1 MLPYANPLST
11 TALAAIAKHQIVT
24 LTKAAFIIL
33 LSKSRYDVQGKTTM
47 ALYEMQRGLS
57 LAENYQAISYAQ
69 IDLAIKG
76 LTTEENIE
84 EGIYTAR
91 KCMKRLRGLLRL
103 YKRLLKSEDF
113 KRLNETYRDVGRS
126 LSDLRDAWVR
136 VELLDNLPDRIKRA
150 PVVPLLRDMF
160 LYEYEEMKQEF
171 LQPQRYE
178 PVLQRLYEARQEVSR
193 LTLALRESFEPESS
207 GTDLAHAIEDMLV
220 AASKTR
226 IRLREL
232 GHYSRDIFEE
242 LLHEWRKRIKRIWYG
257 MTLLRPL
264 APRLLDERIELYDHM
279 GLILGDANDR
289 HVLYRAVVDRFN
301 LPKQALRLSSY
312 SLFSSVDTMVVTQ
325 YGFPTGGVIFD
336 NLKHKIAELHQ
347 KFEREP
353 VSWLKGFPP
362 QRHRRRDPE
371 HRVSAGSAEN
381 RCDSPIQSSA
391 SDGIQLPP
399 PGEAPQL
406 HEKFVQDSLQSLLQ
420 ALTNPKSACCLLVT
434 LPQVDCAGAPTG
446 RSRPRRRRPA
456 SSRPFP
462 SCRG

>member
-1 MLPYANPLST
+1 
-11 TALAAIAKHQIVT
+11 
-24 LTKAAFIIL
+24 
-33 LSKSRYDVQGKTTM
+33 VQGKTTM

-76 LTTEENIE
+76 LTTEENVE

-103 YKRLLKSEDF
+103 YKRLLTSEDF

-136 VELLDNLPDRIKRA
+136 VELLDKLPNQMRKA
-150 PVVPLLRDMF
+150 PIVPLLRDMF
-160 LYEYEEMKQEF
+160 LSEYEEMKQEF

-193 LTLALRESFEPESS
+193 LTFALRESFEPESS
-207 GTDLAHAIEDMLV
+207 GMDLSHAIEDMLV

-232 GHYSRDIFEE
+232 GHYSQDIFEE

-264 APRLLDERIELYDHM
+264 APRLLDERIELYDQL
-279 GLILGDANDR
+279 GVILGDANDR
-289 HVLYRAVVDRFN
+289 HVLRRTLLDRFD
-301 LPKQALRLSSY
+301 LPKQARMSSY
-312 SLFSSVDTMVVTQ
+312 SSVFSSEDTVLITQ
-325 YGFPTGGVIFD
+325 YGFPKGGVIFD

-353 VSWLKGFPP
+353 VNWLKGFPP
-362 QRHRRRDPE
+362 SVIVE
-371 HRVSAGSAEN
+371 E
-381 RCDSPIQSSA
+381 IQSIA
-391 SDGIQLPP
+391 YLL
-399 PGEAPQL
+399 EALRIDAIRLYNQA
-406 HEKFVQDSLQSLLQ
+406 HQMESNYRHQEKPHSFMKNLS
-420 ALTNPKSACCLLVT
+420 KT
-434 LPQVDCAGAPTG
+434 LFKAYYKH
-446 RSRPRRRRPA
+446 
-456 SSRPFP
+456 
-462 SCRG
+462 

>member
-1 MLPYANPLST
+1 
-11 TALAAIAKHQIVT
+11 
-24 LTKAAFIIL
+24 
-33 LSKSRYDVQGKTTM
+33 M

-76 LTTEENIE
+76 LTTEENVE

-103 YKRLLKSEDF
+103 YKRLLAPEDF

-136 VELLDNLPDRIKRA
+136 VELLDNLPSRIKRA

-178 PVLQRLYEARQEVSR
+178 PVLQRLYEARQEVSH

-207 GTDLAHAIEDMLV
+207 GTDLAYAIEDMLV

-264 APRLLDERIELYDHM
+264 APSLLDERVELYDHM
-279 GLILGDANDR
+279 GQILGDANDR
-289 HVLYRAVVDRFN
+289 HVLRRAIADRLD
-301 LPKQALRLSSY
+301 LPKLVLKSSGY
-312 SLFSSVDTMVVTQ
+312 SFFDSVDTMVISQ
-325 YGFPTGGVIFD
+325 YGFPEGSVIFD
-336 NLKHKIAELHQ
+336 DLKHKIAELHQ

-353 VSWLKGFPP
+353 VNWLKGFPP
-362 QRHRRRDPE
+362 DVIVKEIHSIAYLLEALKVDAIRLYNQAHQMESSYRRQEKPHGFMRDLS
-371 HRVSAGSAEN
+371 R
-381 RCDSPIQSSA
+381 
-391 SDGIQLPP
+391 
-399 PGEAPQL
+399 
-406 HEKFVQDSLQSLLQ
+406 
-420 ALTNPKSACCLLVT
+420 T
-434 LPQVDCAGAPTG
+434 LFKAYYKH
-446 RSRPRRRRPA
+446 
-456 SSRPFP
+456 
-462 SCRG
+462 